1 MATLEQEEIAL
12 LKGRISRLEAKLEF
26 LYKHFGVTFVED
38 TRLTDDPK
46 VIAALKANNMMEA
59 IKLYR
64 TAASTSTVTVSLEDA
79 KIAIAEMRSR
89 LGI

>member
-1 MATLEQEEIAL
+1 MATLEQEEIGL

-26 LYKHFGVTFVED
+26 LYKHLGVTFVED

-64 TAASTSTVTVSLEDA
+64 MSASTSTVSVSLEDA
-79 KIAIAEMRSR
+79 KAAIAEMRSR